1 MPETFTR
8 SRENNN
14 KQGILIVLTLWNRA
28 ENGENRILTGRKVSH
43 TSSRLKFHSVFRRFL

>member
-14 KQGILIVLTLWNRA
+14 KQGILIVLTLWNRT